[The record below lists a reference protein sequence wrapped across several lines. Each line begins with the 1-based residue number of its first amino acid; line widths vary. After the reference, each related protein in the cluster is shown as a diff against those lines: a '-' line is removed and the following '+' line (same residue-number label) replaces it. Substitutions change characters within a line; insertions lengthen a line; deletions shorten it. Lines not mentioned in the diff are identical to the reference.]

1 MRHEGLASL
10 AGLLA
15 RYKRLKAPQGAVI
28 AVFLTAVKEVCG
40 LEIKKA
46 VVGYRPATK
55 TLSVA
60 LAGPLKNEII
70 LNQKRI
76 LAECRKQLD
85 EASTPRAIV

>member
-15 RYKRLKAPQGAVI
+15 RYKRLKAPQGAVV
-28 AVFLTAVKEVCG
+28 AVFLVAVKDVCG
-40 LEIKKA
+40 FELKKA
-46 VVGYRPATK
+46 VVGYRPGTK
-55 TLSVA
+55 TLSVS

-76 LAECRKQLD
+76 LVECRKQLD
-85 EASTPRAIV
+85 EASAPKAIV